1 MGIISSIITW
11 LTTNYGLLLHV
22 ESILIVI
29 LIIMIISIFLKSK
42 NQFFTEITWIYSSFV
57 PAFTIL
63 FLNYNPTIYLIAVYL
78 FMQILFITLYIKSIV
93 SNYNKIIKNTL
104 SPLKKVQ
111 SIENFDYGK
120 EKSLEYVGLFI
131 LPFITVNDSIN
142 ILSVIV
148 IIFIVV
154 IIIKRFELFYLNLP
168 ILLFFRLQ
176 KIETNHRV
184 KMLVLTPKD
193 FEFELGKEY
202 DIRSLIK
209 RLNLFILLP
218 NKIE

>member
-1 MGIISSIITW
+1 MGMISSIITW
-11 LTTNYGLLLHV
+11 LTTNYSLLLKV

-42 NQFFTEITWIYSSFV
+42 NRFFTEVTWIYSSFI
-57 PAFTIL
+57 PASTIL
-63 FLNYNPTIYLIAVYL
+63 FLNYNPTIYLIAAYL
-78 FMQILFITLYIKSIV
+78 IMQMLFITLYIKNII
-93 SNYNKIIKNTL
+93 SNYNQIVKKTH

-193 FEFELGKEY
+193 FQFVLDKEY